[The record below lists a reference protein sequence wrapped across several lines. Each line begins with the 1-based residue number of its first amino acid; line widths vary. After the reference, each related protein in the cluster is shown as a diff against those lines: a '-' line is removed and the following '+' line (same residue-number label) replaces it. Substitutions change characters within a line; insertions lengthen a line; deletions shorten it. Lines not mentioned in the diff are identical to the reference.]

1 MSTDSLKSA
10 LVIGAS
16 GGIGAAIAAE
26 LKGRGLDVQTLSRSA
41 DDLDVTDEAS
51 VEAALA
57 RIDPLPDLVFVATG
71 GLTST
76 RDTPEKQ
83 LAEFGADEFLA
94 QMRLNA
100 LGPTLV
106 LKHLKDRIPRKD
118 RFVFAALS
126 ARVGSIGDNRMG
138 GWYSYRTSKA
148 ALNSLLH
155 GAAVEIG
162 RTRKEAIIVCL
173 HPGTV
178 ATSFTEDFPEH
189 KKVTP
194 DEAAKNLIDVIEG
207 LTPEQSGR
215 FFDYSADGIE
225 W

>member
-1 MSTDSLKSA
+1 MDKA

-16 GGIGAAIAAE
+16 GGVGKAVVAE
-26 LKGRGLDVQTLSRSA
+26 LEGRGVQVATLSRSV
-41 DDLDVTDEAS
+41 DGLDLTDEDS
-51 VEAALA
+51 VKRAL
-57 RIDPLPDLVFVATG
+57 DGVTGDFDLIFVATG

-76 RDTPEKQ
+76 RDVPEKQ
-83 LAEFGADEFLA
+83 LSDLGPDELVA
-94 QMRLNA
+94 QLKLNA
-100 LGPTLV
+100 LGPALV
-106 LKHLKDRIPRKD
+106 LKHWKDRIPRKS

-155 GAAVEIG
+155 GAAVEIA
-162 RTRKEAIIVCL
+162 RTRKEAIVTCL

-178 ATSFTEDFPEH
+178 ATDFTADYPDH
-189 KKVTP
+189 DKVSP
-194 DEAAKNLIDVIEG
+194 DEAATNLIDVIEG
-207 LTPEQSGR
+207 LTPDQTGQ
-215 FFDYSADGIE
+215 FFDYAGDRID

>member
-1 MSTDSLKSA
+1 MDKA

-16 GGIGAAIAAE
+16 GGVGQAIVAE
-26 LKGRGLDVQTLSRSA
+26 LEGRGVEVATLSRSA
-41 DDLDVTDEAS
+41 DGLDVTDEDS
-51 VEAALA
+51 VKAALDG
-57 RIDPLPDLVFVATG
+57 IKGDFDLVFVATG
-71 GLTST
+71 ALTCT
-76 RDTPEKQ
+76 RDAPEKQ
-83 LAEFGADEFLA
+83 LDDLSADELIA

-100 LGPTLV
+100 LGPALV
-106 LKHLKDRIPRKD
+106 LKHWKSRIPRKS

-155 GAAVEIG
+155 GAAVEIA
-162 RTRKEAIIVCL
+162 RTRKEAIVTCL

-178 ATSFTEDFPEH
+178 ATSFTENYPDH
-189 KKVTP
+189 DKVTAE
-194 DEAAKNLIDVIEG
+194 EAAKNLVDVIEG
-207 LTPEQSGR
+207 LTPDQTGQ
-215 FFDYSADGIE
+215 FFDYAAEPIQ